1 MNKKIAS
8 VVLGVLLI
16 GIVSAGL
23 VSYLSNMVSG
33 SVVVEGPVFYASGE
47 NKLLINNF
55 DDSIAEYDIIDGDN
69 EVFLT
74 TTFSEPLDF
83 YKPSLNM
90 YLRAKV
96 VTGILP
102 KNLNLEFGYFDSPE
116 NFIKICSGEVS
127 INSNEFEQY
136 PFPNCEG
143 SSELEDVNGFYYR
156 ITGMATPEV
165 TCRISVT
172 NGETKVEMNKAI

>member
-1 MNKKIAS
+1 MKRKIAS
-8 VVLGVLLI
+8 VLVGVLLI

-23 VSYLSNMVSG
+23 VPWLSNLVSG
-33 SVVVEGPVFYASGE
+33 SVVVEGPVFYATG
-47 NKLLINNF
+47 NNDLIINDF
-55 DDSIAEYDIIDGDN
+55 DDSTAEYDIIDGDN

-74 TTFSEPLDF
+74 TTFGEPLDF

-102 KNLNLEFGYFDSPE
+102 KNLNLEFGYIDE
-116 NFIKICSGEVS
+116 YNNFEAICSGEVS
-127 INSNEFEQY
+127 INSNEIEQY

-143 SSELEDVNGFYYR
+143 DSELEDVNGFYYR

-165 TCRISVT
+165 TCRISVA